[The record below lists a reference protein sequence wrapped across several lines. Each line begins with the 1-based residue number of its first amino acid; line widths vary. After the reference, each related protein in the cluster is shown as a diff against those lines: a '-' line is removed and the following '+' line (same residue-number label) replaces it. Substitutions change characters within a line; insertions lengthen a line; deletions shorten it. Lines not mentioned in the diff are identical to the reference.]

1 MLSFLV
7 YGAPYFLSVLLVAG
21 AAGAFL
27 QFKRARKAP
36 YFRMR
41 RSASGRGWRWVAIA
55 GLSAAGIIVASQ
67 MRRYVDAPNLSEMF
81 AADGTPSPSAP
92 ALAGPGTP
100 SAGEAFTQPTDDGI
114 PTITPTQ
121 PTATLEPTPFIATID
136 SLITP
141 PADATLTIAEVASG
155 ISTSLDPVEAGD
167 TFPAGTPRIYFWVEY
182 QNMQNGMS
190 TSRALLL
197 DGNVVR
203 SESEAWARSTEG
215 RAYYWF
221 EAQGGWPVGTYE
233 IQFYIGERMVSSA
246 TFSVVN

>member
-7 YGAPYFLSVLLVAG
+7 YGAPYFLGILLIAG
-21 AAGAFL
+21 AAGAFV
-27 QFKRARKAP
+27 QFRRARKAP

-41 RSASGRGWRWVAIA
+41 RDATSRGWRWVAIA
-55 GLSAAGIIVASQ
+55 GLSAAAIIVASQ
-67 MRRYVDAPNLSEMF
+67 MRQYVDPPVLSEIF
-81 AADGTPSPSAP
+81 GGDDTPTPSAP
-92 ALAGPGTP
+92 ALAERP
-100 SAGEAFTQPTDDGI
+100 TQPAGAAATPPDDGV

-121 PTATLEPTPFIATID
+121 PTPTLEPTPFIATID

-141 PADATLTIAEVASG
+141 PADATLTIAEIASG
-155 ISTSLDPVEAGD
+155 ISTDLEPVEAGD

-182 QNMQNGMS
+182 ANMQDGMS

-197 DGNVVR
+197 DGAVVR
-203 SESEAWARSTEG
+203 SESEAWARGAEG

-221 EAQGGWPVGTYE
+221 EAQGGWPAGAYE
-233 IQFYIGERMVSSA
+233 IQFYAGERQVGTA